1 MDIMTPQWD
10 QLEAFEFL
18 TDLPRDVID
27 PKLDFLRATL
37 QDQNSGFW
45 VKLQGLVRGQESLG

>member
-27 PKLDFLRATL
+27 PKLDFFRATL
-37 QDQNSGFW
+37 
-45 VKLQGLVRGQESLG
+45 